1 MPAFWSIFDFFSQ
14 KRQEKLLKGDDEKAL
29 FVKKYKAFRQVLE
42 SNNDVLLAMGDMQ
55 EKTHGGYVFDRVYIQ
70 SSYDAI
76 SQEVKEIIDNLNTL
90 ADGKY
95 RDLIIAYQQID
106 AAIRTQLSG
115 RVTIPE
121 TDYVLSLQA
130 LDKDRVP
137 EAGGKFAYLGELRN
151 SLGAPVPAGFVITTF
166 AYKIFAQHNRIEDLL
181 KKRTQDFHSSKYEEV
196 ESVCREVQDLVRA
209 GEIPPELQ
217 DALVKAYET
226 LKEEVGREEELMV
239 AVRSSAIH
247 EDVLASFAGQYET
260 ELNVPGNA
268 ILGQYKAVLA
278 SQFTPRAVF
287 YYMDKGFAVEEMAMA
302 VGVLAMVQARSS
314 GVVYSRD
321 PTNPRE
327 DIVLIT
333 AVWGLGSYA
342 VEGRVSATNYRVRG
356 DNGKRI
362 ICEGTGR
369 QEVMLV
375 GNPGSGTREMAV
387 PEELREE
394 ACLSNDE
401 IYLLARHA
409 REAESHFGQPQ
420 DMEWAVDQENQIYLL
435 QSRPLRLPMLKPAAD
450 PERQRVARGH
460 QILIDRGTIACPG
473 AAAGKVFVAIKVEDL
488 NSFPEGGVLVIRH
501 THPEFATILKKA
513 AAVVSDIGTTLGH
526 LATVAREYSVPAIFN
541 TGNATRILKNGMN
554 VTVDAVYGNIYEGIV
569 KEVLRETRMESAFQ
583 NSPVMKQLRKI
594 LEKITPLNLTDP
606 RGPDFMPSK
615 CRTLHDITRFSH
627 EMALR
632 SIFRLSKESH
642 FAERSAKQLV
652 SEVPLQWWVIDLED
666 GISKHVK
673 GKRVKVE
680 DIVSIPMKALWKGM
694 TAVPWKGPPP
704 VDAKGF
710 MSVMFSATTDPSI
723 DPAVGLKFAERNYIL
738 IARNFCN
745 VSTRLGFHFST
756 IEAYLGEE
764 ENLNYI
770 SFVYTGGGAD
780 SGRKG
785 RRADLISRLLETCDF
800 RVEKKGDTIF
810 ARMEGHKQ
818 EFLEKRLNVLGHI
831 IVHTRQMDMVM
842 FNDAM
847 VDYYYAEIWKGIESF
862 TEL

>member
-1 MPAFWSIFDFFSQ
+1 
-14 KRQEKLLKGDDEKAL
+14 
-29 FVKKYKAFRQVLE
+29 
-42 SNNDVLLAMGDMQ
+42 
-55 EKTHGGYVFDRVYIQ
+55 
-70 SSYDAI
+70 
-76 SQEVKEIIDNLNTL
+76 
-90 ADGKY
+90 
-95 RDLIIAYQQID
+95 
-106 AAIRTQLSG
+106 
-115 RVTIPE
+115 
-121 TDYVLSLQA
+121 
-130 LDKDRVP
+130 
-137 EAGGKFAYLGELRN
+137 
-151 SLGAPVPAGFVITTF
+151 
-166 AYKIFAQHNRIEDLL
+166 
-181 KKRTQDFHSSKYEEV
+181 
-196 ESVCREVQDLVRA
+196 
-209 GEIPPELQ
+209 
-217 DALVKAYET
+217 
-226 LKEEVGREEELMV
+226 
-239 AVRSSAIH
+239 
-247 EDVLASFAGQYET
+247 
-260 ELNVPGNA
+260 
-268 ILGQYKAVLA
+268 
-278 SQFTPRAVF
+278 
-287 YYMDKGFAVEEMAMA
+287 
-302 VGVLAMVQARSS
+302 
-314 GVVYSRD
+314 
-321 PTNPRE
+321 
-327 DIVLIT
+327 
-333 AVWGLGSYA
+333 
-342 VEGRVSATNYRVRG
+342 
-356 DNGKRI
+356 
-362 ICEGTGR
+362 
-369 QEVMLV
+369 
-375 GNPGSGTREMAV
+375 
-387 PEELREE
+387 
-394 ACLSNDE
+394 
-401 IYLLARHA
+401 
-409 REAESHFGQPQ
+409 
-420 DMEWAVDQENQIYLL
+420 
-435 QSRPLRLPMLKPAAD
+435 
-450 PERQRVARGH
+450 
-460 QILIDRGTIACPG
+460 
-473 AAAGKVFVAIKVEDL
+473 
-488 NSFPEGGVLVIRH
+488 
-501 THPEFATILKKA
+501 
-513 AAVVSDIGTTLGH
+513 VVSDIGTTLGH